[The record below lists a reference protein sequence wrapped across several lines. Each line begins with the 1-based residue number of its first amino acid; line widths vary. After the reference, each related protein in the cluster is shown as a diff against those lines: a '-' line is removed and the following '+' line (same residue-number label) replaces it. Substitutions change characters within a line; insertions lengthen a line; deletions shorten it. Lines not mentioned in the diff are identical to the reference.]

1 MWGTNGNLPLAFF
14 GDAEAGRLYTNVPG
28 CSDQIIIEELPIIL
42 LKCSKRVN
50 IYTYRFEGSY
60 MAAYLKQHG
69 IEVSK
74 ARYDDVSP
82 EEADLQFRLR
92 AKELVTIDS
101 MSRLA
106 KVPLGYSA
114 QKRIPPRSQQCQLPN
129 CINPAIQDPKY
140 RASYSLKLCEY
151 HTDLVIRNG
160 APIQD
165 DIPWQEF
172 YSERDA
178 IRKQLNKVK
187 TSPVVARAL
196 NAVESIPKRCHAKA
210 AELEERGRT
219 VSRLPTTRTEQP
231 EAYQPWHD
239 QPDPNVPQEQ
249 SDHRRSAPARRGL
262 GLEEALGCKAAQAG

>member
-1 MWGTNGNLPLAFF
+1 MDDLSGNLPLAFF

-114 QKRIPPRSQQCQLPN
+114 QKRIATSNTEEAKAKAEAVRSAFRS
-129 CINPAIQDPKY
+129 IG
-140 RASYSLKLCEY
+140 RSLK
-151 HTDLVIRNG
+151 R
-160 APIQD
+160 Q
-165 DIPWQEF
+165 
-172 YSERDA
+172 
-178 IRKQLNKVK
+178 KV
-187 TSPVVARAL
+187 
-196 NAVESIPKRCHAKA
+196 HASN
-210 AELEERGRT
+210 LILT
-219 VSRLPTTRTEQP
+219 
-231 EAYQPWHD
+231 
-239 QPDPNVPQEQ
+239 
-249 SDHRRSAPARRGL
+249 
-262 GLEEALGCKAAQAG
+262 CAQAGWTNRHGMSGKFARKTLLFDGAHWV